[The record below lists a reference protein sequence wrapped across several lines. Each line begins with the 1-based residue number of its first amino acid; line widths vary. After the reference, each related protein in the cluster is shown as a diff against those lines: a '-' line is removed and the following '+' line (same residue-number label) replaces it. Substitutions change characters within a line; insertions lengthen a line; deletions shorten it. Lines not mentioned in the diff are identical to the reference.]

1 MGKGH
6 QELGHERKQAICS
19 VARPNTKKEI
29 SEFLGASGFCQVW
42 ILGFSKIAKPL
53 FRATAG
59 SDKDPLEWGPEQE
72 KAFKKIKRVL
82 TSAPALGL
90 LGVTRDFNLFVHEKK
105 SHCTGGPHTNSWAMA
120 APSLIPVQT
129 TGSSCRRMAAMP
141 LGISCHCGFGQRSR

>member
-53 FRATAG
+53 FKATAG

-90 LGVTRDFNLFVHEKK
+90 Q
-105 SHCTGGPHTNSWAMA
+105 M
-120 APSLIPVQT
+120 
-129 TGSSCRRMAAMP
+129 
-141 LGISCHCGFGQRSR
+141 